1 MRGYFAKN
9 RRGEGKVN
17 RKKNLRAGHFLT
29 CGLQKRGKIGIFVKT
44 KGNCP
49 FWWCGLKIS
58 VSFLTSTVALAVYF
72 FVQELL

>member
-29 CGLQKRGKIGIFVKT
+29 CGLQKRGKIGIFVKYFGSCR
-44 KGNCP
+44 KQR
-49 FWWCGLKIS
+49 LKVIAHS
-58 VSFLTSTVALAVYF
+58 GGAV
-72 FVQELL
+72 